1 MEKLALCSKV
11 LYDKDVINKSKEL
24 LKYKKQIEF
33 SIEFK
38 TFDDYDKSLNSMY
51 SEIEKCVKKWL
62 NDTGHYVFWDVDTI
76 YTDGVSDTLTNCLE
90 NLTKSKEWSSYNS
103 FHIILSIEAMLDSL
117 NHTFGLFSNDLNNR
131 FSPTILTK
139 LVTDSIKYQ
148 LSESGGDGYLNG
160 FVDIAEI

>member
-51 SEIEKCVKKWL
+51 SEIEKCV
-62 NDTGHYVFWDVDTI
+62 
-76 YTDGVSDTLTNCLE
+76 
-90 NLTKSKEWSSYNS
+90 
-103 FHIILSIEAMLDSL
+103 
-117 NHTFGLFSNDLNNR
+117 
-131 FSPTILTK
+131 
-139 LVTDSIKYQ
+139 
-148 LSESGGDGYLNG
+148 
-160 FVDIAEI
+160 